1 MARTLGRFCIRILI
15 IISYWSTRMKNQDSL
30 EWHLAAAKLQL
41 EQRVSLGDVL
51 ARPRGVEHVAY
62 FRRMRE
68 ADIARTNLE
77 YLGYRV
83 VMERRGMR
91 VVLEATHE
99 SDVETPT
106 VTKFVTTVFNSVE
119 GAGGTYD
126 GWGAPVAQPE

>member
-1 MARTLGRFCIRILI
+1 
-15 IISYWSTRMKNQDSL
+15 MKNQKSL
-30 EWHLAAAKLQL
+30 EFHLAAAKLQL

-62 FRRMRE
+62 FRWMRE
-68 ADIARTNLE
+68 ADVARTNLE

-83 VMERRGMR
+83 VIERRGMR
-91 VVLEATHE
+91 VVLEASHE

-106 VTKFVTTVFNSVE
+106 VIRFVTTVFNSVE

-126 GWGAPVAQPE
+126 GWGARVVQPE